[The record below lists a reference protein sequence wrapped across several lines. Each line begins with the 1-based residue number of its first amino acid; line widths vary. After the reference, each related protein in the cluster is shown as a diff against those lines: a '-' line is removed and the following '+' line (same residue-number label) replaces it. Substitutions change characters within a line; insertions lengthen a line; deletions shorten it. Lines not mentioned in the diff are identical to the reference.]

1 MTTAV
6 THLPVP
12 YEVRVLLEDLFVRPV
27 EVRPGPPWA
36 PLNGE
41 PGTLAIYVDD
51 RYAIRALGLGDLRFS
66 AYAGAAIGLVPRA
79 VAQMAVR
86 DRRLDMDTQ
95 ENLDEV
101 LEIATGLYNVDGA
114 AHMRLHHVCHIGTEV
129 APQIRAMS
137 AAVGRRLDLTVDI
150 GGYGTGRLSFVN
162 VA

>member
-1 MTTAV
+1 MTTTA

-12 YEVRVLLEDLFVRPV
+12 YQVRTLLEDLFGRPV

-41 PGTLAIYVDD
+41 LGTLAVYVDD
-51 RYAIRALGLGDLRFS
+51 RYTIRTIGSCDLHFS

-79 VAQMAVR
+79 AAHR
-86 DRRLDMDTQ
+86 ALRARKLDKETQ
-95 ENLDEV
+95 ENLEEV

-114 AHMRLHHVCHIGTEV
+114 PQIKLHHVCHLGTEV
-129 APQIRAMS
+129 APQVRAMS
-137 AAVGRRLDLTVDI
+137 AVVGRRLDLTVDI
-150 GGYGTGRLSFVN
+150 RGYGTGRLSFVN